1 MARLTNTQKQDFAKV
16 LYTRER
22 LTQKEV
28 AERVGVS
35 PQTMTRWVKQEKWD
49 EERNGYSV
57 TREQQLKETYR
68 QMTELNEVI
77 AQRPKG
83 ERFPTSKEA
92 DSLLKLAQTAKQL
105 ETDASLDEII
115 NAFSEYLDWLRGI
128 NLEEAKSTSV
138 RQDQFIKYKLSR
150 Q

>member
-1 MARLTNTQKQDFAKV
+1 MARLTNTQKHDFANV

-92 DSLLKLAQTAKQL
+92 DSLLAAP
-105 ETDASLDEII
+105 DPI
-115 NAFSEYLDWLRGI
+115 G
-128 NLEEAKSTSV
+128 
-138 RQDQFIKYKLSR
+138 
-150 Q
+150 